1 MLNLSIYTMLLRE
14 SALFLRTTIWQ
25 ASCICMTATKGSGG
39 QSGAQFKGN
48 EFGPKVQ
55 EVRVGIWTKGSG
67 GKSGAQ
73 FKGNEFGPN

>member
-1 MLNLSIYTMLLRE
+1 
-14 SALFLRTTIWQ
+14 
-25 ASCICMTATKGSGG
+25 MTATKGSGG